1 MYAVIDLKWHQWII
15 KKGDV
20 IEVDNIWKS
29 EWDVFSVENILL
41 TFDEN
46 QENVKV
52 WTPYVK
58 GEVMLKVDSN
68 FKWEKMYVRK
78 FKNKIRAS
86 RNSKW
91 QWFRPYKTKLIVE
104 EINL

>member
-1 MYAVIDLKWHQWII
+1 MYAVIDLNWHQWIV

-20 IEVDNIWKS
+20 IEVDNVNKENW
-29 EWDVFSVENILL
+29 ETFSVNKILL
-41 TFDEN
+41 AFDEN

-52 WTPYVK
+52 WTPYVDW
-58 GEVMLKVDSN
+58 EVKLKVDSN
-68 FKWEKMYVRK
+68 FRWDKMYVRK

-91 QWFRPYKTKLIVE
+91 KWFRPEKTKLIVE
-104 EINL
+104 EVSL

>member
-1 MYAVIDLKWHQWII
+1 MYAVIDLNWHQWIV

-20 IEVDNIWKS
+20 IEVDNVNKENW
-29 EWDVFSVENILL
+29 ETFSINKILL

-58 GEVMLKVDSN
+58 WEVQLKVDSN
-68 FKWEKMYVRK
+68 FRWDKMYIRK

-91 QWFRPYKTKLIVE
+91 KWFRPKKTKLIVE
-104 EINL
+104 DVSL

>member
-20 IEVDNIWKS
+20 IEVDNVWLEEGETLTTDK
-29 EWDVFSVENILL
+29 ILL
-41 TFDEN
+41 AFDEN

-58 GEVMLKVDSN
+58 WEVKLKVESN
-68 FKWEKMYVRK
+68 FRGEKMYVRK
-78 FKNKIRAS
+78 FKNKIRAD

-91 QWFRPYKTKLIVE
+91 QWFRAHKSKLIVE
-104 EINL
+104 EISL